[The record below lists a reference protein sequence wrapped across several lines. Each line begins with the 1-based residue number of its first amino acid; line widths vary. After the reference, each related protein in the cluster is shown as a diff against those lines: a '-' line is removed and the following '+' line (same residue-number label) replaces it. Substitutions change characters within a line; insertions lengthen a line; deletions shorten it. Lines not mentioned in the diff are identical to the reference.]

1 MSRLSDPAKCG
12 RACQFIRPDYARLE
26 TQAHGRRRDPARG
39 DERFFGVVQ
48 DMRRA
53 SLAIP
58 RAGAQWSGLTT
69 RIAERLLETG
79 EVEAVLT
86 VRGAADDPWRPEP
99 MLATQASELAE
110 ARGMRMGFAPVL
122 ALLETA
128 LARGY
133 RRIAVIAIPCQAY
146 ALRALERE
154 LGFDAIRVIGT
165 PCSDNTTTERFHDFL
180 ARLTDRPEAV
190 THLEFMPDYHVEM
203 RFADGGTRRI
213 PFISLP
219 ISDLPADFF
228 PTTCR
233 TCVDYCNTLSDI
245 TVGYMGGDGE
255 QWILVRN
262 ASGARMLELVEPEL
276 RTAPLTSAGRRKGPV
291 TGFLA
296 NTRRAAGGLPLRRAP
311 KLLRRLIGWLMP
323 RTGPRGLEFARTRVE
338 MKAAETILHLRR
350 LHPRRMRAMVPEHV
364 WALAAPY
371 GLAPEPG
378 ETDAPAARRTLIG
391 PRARAGRSDGTDPAS
406 TADRTGPAQPDR
418 PRS

>member
-1 MSRLSDPAKCG
+1 
-12 RACQFIRPDYARLE
+12 
-26 TQAHGRRRDPARG
+26 
-39 DERFFGVVQ
+39 
-48 DMRRA
+48 MRRA
-53 SLAIP
+53 SLSSP
-58 RAGAQWSGLTT
+58 RPGAQWSGLTT
-69 RIAERLLETG
+69 RLAERLLETG

-99 MLATQASELAE
+99 MLATRASELAE
-110 ARGMRMGFAPVL
+110 ARGMRMGYAPVL

-128 LARGY
+128 RERGF
-133 RRIAVIAIPCQAY
+133 RKIAVIAIPCQVY

-154 LGFDAIRVIGT
+154 LGFDEIRVIGT
-165 PCSDNTTTERFHDFL
+165 PCSDNTSTDRFHDFL
-180 ARLTDRPEAV
+180 ARLTDRPAEV

-203 RFADGGTRRI
+203 RFADGARKRI
-213 PFISLP
+213 AFINLP

-233 TCVDYCNTLSDI
+233 TCVDYCNSLSDI

-276 RTAPLTSAGRRKGPV
+276 KSEPLTSAGRRKAPV
-291 TGFLA
+291 AGFLE

-311 KLLRRLIGWLMP
+311 KILRKLIGWLMP

-350 LHPRRMRAMVPEHV
+350 LHPRRMRAMVPGHV
-364 WALAAPY
+364 WDLAAPY
-371 GLAPEPG
+371 GLSPEPG
-378 ETDAPAARRTLIG
+378 EAGPPLTA
-391 PRARAGRSDGTDPAS
+391 PRAPEDRSDGTVPAS
-406 TADRTGPAQPDR
+406 TADHTGRAR
-418 PRS
+418 PVRRRS